1 MLTIF
6 ASFSA
11 ATLGLPRLFKEE
23 DVQAELPSDTD
34 DEYITEKGFQPTLP
48 GEHTRL
54 SSALALFGAARVL
67 AAVLDKNY
75 PAATTYDLSLS
86 QLKALDA
93 DLDTWYENLPGHLK
107 LNFKQDKPSTDVTGS
122 RSPLLALAYFSI
134 RTLIHRPVMGS
145 GLGAAKAAASL
156 MALADSSKRM
166 IQVTDLLQERNLSFS
181 FCLNRGD
188 MLALCAMT
196 LLYRVVDL
204 KPSSKLLRDDERLVN
219 GVIKTLDA
227 TRAAGSIDLRK
238 IASMLISVE
247 GSPHPS
253 ASPSGQRK
261 SSASSPSSSKS
272 TSSHSRKKSSASPAS
287 DSQSPR
293 SKERT
298 RRMTMPEVL
307 PSEQLFDDS
316 QGRHSFDS
324 VASDPTL
331 TVTDPMMLPQMANS
345 HMLPTMIS
353 ARPNLDY
360 LSLGNTPSGSRPATP
375 GRSRQQSVPTVVSQ
389 TGNVLSNAMAA
400 KMAGVSPSEWE
411 ALLGSM
417 DGGMNNVYHT
427 IYGGSTLTSEPSMSV
442 KNEWSP
448 NSWDLRS
455 FNIGEL
461 GGNGEGPQSVLS
473 LSDESLSSGEEV
485 APSELG
491 LSVGSVDY
499 GRETFSFPA
508 DNLDGFLL

>member
-1 MLTIF
+1 M
-6 ASFSA
+6 
-11 ATLGLPRLFKEE
+11 
-23 DVQAELPSDTD
+23 QAELPSDTD

-67 AAVLDKNY
+67 ANVLDKNY
-75 PAATTYDLSLS
+75 PAATSYDLSLS
-86 QLKALDA
+86 QIKALDA
-93 DLDTWYENLPGHLK
+93 DLDAWYESLPGHLK
-107 LNFKQDKPSTDVTGS
+107 LTFKQDKPSTDVTGS
-122 RSPLLALAYFSI
+122 RSPLLALAYFNI
-134 RTLIHRPVMGS
+134 RTLIHRPAIGS
-145 GLGAAKAAASL
+145 GLGAAKAAPSL
-156 MALADSSKRM
+156 LALADSSKRI
-166 IQVTDLLQERNLSFS
+166 IQITDLLQERNLSFS

-247 GSPHPS
+247 GSSHPS
-253 ASPSGQRK
+253 SSPSRQRK
-261 SSASSPSSSKS
+261 SSKSPSG
-272 TSSHSRKKSSASPAS
+272 HSRKKSSVAPAS
-287 DSQSPR
+287 DQQSPR
-293 SKERT
+293 QTDRG
-298 RRMTMPEVL
+298 RRMTMPEAVL
-307 PSEQLFDDS
+307 PDQLFDDS

-331 TVTDPMMLPQMANS
+331 TTADSMTMPQLANGQ
-345 HMLPTMIS
+345 MLPTMMA

-360 LSLGNTPSGSRPATP
+360 LSLGNTPLGSRSASP
-375 GRSRQQSVPTVVSQ
+375 GRSGQQSVPKLVSQ
-389 TGNVLSNAMAA
+389 AGNVVPNAIAA
-400 KMAGVSPSEWE
+400 RMAGVSPSEWE

-427 IYGGSTLTSEPSMSV
+427 IYGGSTLTSEPSISV

-448 NSWDLRS
+448 NAWDLRS

-461 GGNGEGPQSVLS
+461 GSNGEGPQSVLS

-499 GRETFSFPA
+499 GGETFSFPA
-508 DNLDGFLL
+508 ENLDGFLL